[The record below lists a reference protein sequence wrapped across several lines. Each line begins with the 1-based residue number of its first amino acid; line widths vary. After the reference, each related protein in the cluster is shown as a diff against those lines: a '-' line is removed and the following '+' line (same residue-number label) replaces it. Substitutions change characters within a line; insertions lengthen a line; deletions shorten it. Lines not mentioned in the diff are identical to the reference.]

1 LHKYTFQIREIK
13 QISIPH
19 IRTLARS
26 HRHTLCAQISM
37 LHQCT
42 AYRGGVSGATTT
54 RCHSSAVQITDHLSK
69 SQIICPNLPR
79 GEAYTQT
86 DYNHGCCFTDK
97 RSILPWLRG
106 VFTSDFNVWKHHR
119 KLGVVFRTNIIC
131 VMCVTKQGRK
141 KMRMWFPMLTGA
153 RPITCH

>member
-1 LHKYTFQIREIK
+1 MPALTDTH
-13 QISIPH
+13 SVH
-19 IRTLARS
+19 RS
-26 HRHTLCAQISM
+26 PCCINAQLIEV
-37 LHQCT
+37 
-42 AYRGGVSGATTT
+42 AYRELPLLAAT
-54 RCHSSAVQITDHLSK
+54 RAQSK